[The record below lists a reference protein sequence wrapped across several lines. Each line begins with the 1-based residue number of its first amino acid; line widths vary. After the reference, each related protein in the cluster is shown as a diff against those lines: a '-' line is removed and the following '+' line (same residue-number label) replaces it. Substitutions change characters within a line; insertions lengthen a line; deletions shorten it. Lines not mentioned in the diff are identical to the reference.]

1 MHSKYKA
8 IGYIIFSAFSFAWMN
23 AFVRLAGD
31 LPSVEKA
38 FFRNLVAAFVAL
50 ILLLREGEGFSLR
63 PGTLPLHLLRSLC
76 GTVGVLC
83 NFYAVDH
90 LVLSNASI
98 LNKMSPFF
106 VLIFSWLFLKE
117 RLTPFQA
124 AAFLVA
130 FTGALFVVQPVL
142 SNLALAPSLIGL
154 CSGMGAGAAYTAVR
168 ALGLRGERSP
178 VIVFFFSSFSCL
190 ILLPWMLL
198 GFEPMTFRQLLMLLG
213 AGIAATGGQFGITL
227 AYTHAPAREVS
238 IYDYS
243 QILFAAALGWILFA
257 QLPDRWSV
265 LGYALIVGAALAIF
279 LYNNGYLFRPPK
291 EATP

>member
-1 MHSKYKA
+1 MQPKTKA
-8 IGYIIFSAFSFAWMN
+8 ILYIIFSAFSFAWMN

-38 FFRNLVAAFVAL
+38 FFRNLVAAFVAFL
-50 ILLLREGEGFSLR
+50 LLLREGQGFR
-63 PGTLPLHLLRSLC
+63 IQRGALPLHLVRSLC
-76 GTVGVLC
+76 GTIGILC

-117 RLTPFQA
+117 RLTPFQTT
-124 AAFLVA
+124 AFVVA
-130 FTGALFVVQPVL
+130 FAGALFVVQPVL
-142 SNLALAPSLIGL
+142 SNLALVPSLIGL

-178 VIVFFFSSFSCL
+178 VIVFFFSTFSCL
-190 ILLPWMLL
+190 IVLPWVLTH
-198 GFEPMTFRQLLMLLG
+198 FQPMTFHQLLMLLG

-227 AYTHAPAREVS
+227 AYTHAPGREVS

-243 QILFAAALGWILFA
+243 QILFAAGLGWILFA
-257 QLPDRWSV
+257 QLPDRWSI
-265 LGYALIVGAALAIF
+265 LGYVLIVGAALAIF
-279 LYNNGYLFRPPK
+279 LYNNNYPPFAKK
-291 EATP
+291 ETV

>member
-1 MHSKYKA
+1 MA
-8 IGYIIFSAFSFAWMN
+8 
-23 AFVRLAGD
+23 
-31 LPSVEKA
+31 
-38 FFRNLVAAFVAL
+38 VAAFVAL

-117 RLTPFQA
+117 RLTPFQT
-124 AAFLVA
+124 AAFFMA
-130 FTGALFVVQPVL
+130 FVGALFVVQPVL
-142 SNLALAPSLIGL
+142 SNLALGPSLIGL

-178 VIVFFFSSFSCL
+178 VIVFFFSTFSCVV
-190 ILLPWMLL
+190 LLPWL
-198 GFEPMTFRQLLMLLG
+198 FFHFQPMTLHQLLMLLG
-213 AGIAATGGQFGITL
+213 AG
-227 AYTHAPAREVS
+227 V
-238 IYDYS
+238 
-243 QILFAAALGWILFA
+243 AAAGG
-257 QLPDRWSV
+257 
-265 LGYALIVGAALAIF
+265 GYAVHRPAGAHGSAAARHFYDRRCGVGRPGFTSEHLRKKRRDPAAMGA
-279 LYNNGYLFRPPK
+279 RPGFFARQPGG
-291 EATP
+291 